1 MSIASLFPGSLWL
14 YLGAGIAAA
23 AAGGWGGWEAKGLID
38 APSLSRSQAETQK
51 VTAEYAGYRATV
63 AIAAANATAHSMA
76 EQKRLQGEIGALEDK
91 LAESQRKENAKSEAL
106 KAILA
111 GAKAADM
118 RPVGPSA
125 GAYYDRLRADAS
137 DRAAGP

>member
-1 MSIASLFPGSLWL
+1 MGIASLFPGSLWL

-23 AAGGWGGWEAKGLID
+23 ATGGWGGWEAKGLID
-38 APSLSRSQAETQK
+38 APALSRSQAETQK

-63 AIAAANATAHSMA
+63 ATAAAQATAHSMS
-76 EQKRLQGEIGALEDK
+76 EQKRLQAQNDALQEQ

-125 GAYYDRLRADAS
+125 SAYYERLRNDAA